1 MYYPLKANIIIMFWL
16 NFVILSNMKTVIKN
30 ISQLVQFDD
39 QNLKFRAGND
49 MNCLNTIDNAYIE
62 IENGKISNFGDM
74 DEWSGISDWNSTTII
89 DANEGLVLPT
99 FCDSHTHL
107 VFAESR
113 ESEFND
119 RINGLSYQEIAQN
132 GGGILNSAKKIHQI
146 DEEILYERSLKRL
159 NKLIKLGTGA
169 IEIKSGYGLSVESE
183 LKILRVIKK
192 LKETTPICI
201 KSTFLGAHAVPEKY
215 KKNKK
220 EYIELIID
228 KMLPEI
234 ASNDLAD
241 YIDIFCE
248 EGYFTNEDTIRIL
261 QAGKK
266 YNLQGKTHVNQFNSL
281 GGVKSSID
289 NDSLSVDHLEIM
301 KEDDFLAFKD
311 SKTIATILP
320 SCSFFLGIPYS
331 PAKEFISRNIPINLA
346 SDYNPGSSPSG
357 NMNLV
362 ASLGSIKLKMNA
374 QQVINAT
381 TLNGAYAMGLEK
393 ELGTISIGKIAN
405 LIITKPIPNYQYLHY
420 SYGENLIE
428 KVIISGEEYK

>member
-1 MYYPLKANIIIMFWL
+1 MFWL
-16 NFVILSNMKTVIKN
+16 NFVILSYMKTVIKN
-30 ISQLVQFDD
+30 ISQLVQCDD
-39 QNLKFRAGND
+39 KNLKFRAGND

-62 IENGKISNFGDM
+62 IENGKISNFGNM
-74 DEWSGISDWNSTTII
+74 DQWNGITDWNSTTII
-89 DANEGLVLPT
+89 DAEEGLVLPT

-119 RINGLSYQEIAQN
+119 RINGLSYQQIAKN

-146 DEEILYERSLKRL
+146 DEEILYKRSLKRL

-192 LKETTPICI
+192 LKETTPISI

-215 KKNKK
+215 KENKK
-220 EYIELIID
+220 EYIELIINE
-228 KMLPEI
+228 MLPAI
-234 ASNDLAD
+234 ASNNLAD

-281 GGVKSSID
+281 GGIKSSID

-301 KEDDFLAFKD
+301 NENDFLAFKG

-374 QQVINAT
+374 EQVINAT
-381 TLNGAYAMGLEK
+381 TLNGAYAMGLENK
-393 ELGTISIGKIAN
+393 LGTISIGKMAN

-420 SYGENLIE
+420 SFGENLID
-428 KVIISGEEYK
+428 KVIIAGEVYK

>member
-1 MYYPLKANIIIMFWL
+1 MFWL
-16 NFVILSNMKTVIKN
+16 NFVILSYMKTVIKN
-30 ISQLVQFDD
+30 ISQLVQCDD
-39 QNLKFRAGND
+39 KKLRFRAGND
-49 MNCLNTIDNAYIE
+49 MNCLKTIDNAYIE
-62 IENGKISNFGDM
+62 IENGKISSFGNM
-74 DEWSGISDWNSTTII
+74 DQWNGITDWNSTTII
-89 DANEGLVLPT
+89 DAEEGLVLPT

-119 RINGLSYQEIAQN
+119 RINGLSYQQIAKN

-146 DEEILYERSLKRL
+146 DEEILYKRSLKRL

-201 KSTFLGAHAVPEKY
+201 KSTFLGAHAVPERY
-215 KKNKK
+215 KGNKN
-220 EYIELIID
+220 EYINLIINE
-228 KMLPEI
+228 MLPKI
-234 ASNDLAD
+234 ASNNLAD

-248 EGYFTNEDTIRIL
+248 EGYFTNEDTIKIL

-301 KEDDFLAFKD
+301 NDDDFLAFKG

-331 PAKEFISRNIPINLA
+331 PAKEFIARNIPINLA

-362 ASLGSIKLKMNA
+362 AALGSIKLKMNA
-374 QQVINAT
+374 EQVINAT
-381 TLNGAYAMGLEK
+381 TLNGAYAMGIENK
-393 ELGTISIGKIAN
+393 LGTISVGKMAN

-420 SYGENLIE
+420 SFGENLID
-428 KVIISGEEYK
+428 KVIIAGEEYK

>member
-1 MYYPLKANIIIMFWL
+1 MFWL
-16 NFVILSNMKTVIKN
+16 NFVILSYMKTVIKN
-30 ISQLVQFDD
+30 ISQLVQCDD

-62 IENGKISNFGDM
+62 IENGKISNFGNM
-74 DEWSGISDWNSTTII
+74 DQWSGITDWNSTTII

-201 KSTFLGAHAVPEKY
+201 KSTFLGAHAFPEKY

-301 KEDDFLAFKD
+301 KEDDFLAFKG
-311 SKTIATILP
+311 SNTIATILP

-374 QQVINAT
+374 RQVINAT

-420 SYGENLIE
+420 SFGENLID
-428 KVIISGEEYK
+428 KVIIAGEEYK

>member
-1 MYYPLKANIIIMFWL
+1 MFWL
-16 NFVILSNMKTVIKN
+16 NFVILSYMKTVIKN
-30 ISQLVQFDD
+30 ISQLVQCDD
-39 QNLKFRAGND
+39 KNLKFRAGND

-62 IENGKISNFGDM
+62 IENGKISSFGNM
-74 DEWSGISDWNSTTII
+74 DQWNGITDWNSTTII
-89 DANEGLVLPT
+89 DAEEGLVLPT

-119 RINGLSYQEIAQN
+119 RINGITYQQIAKN

-146 DEEILYERSLKRL
+146 DEEILYKRSLKRL
-159 NKLIKLGTGA
+159 DKLIKLGTGA

-192 LKETTPICI
+192 LKETTPITI

-215 KKNKK
+215 ERNKK
-220 EYIELIID
+220 KYIDLIINE
-228 KMLPEI
+228 MLPEI

-266 YNLQGKTHVNQFNSL
+266 HNLQGKTHVNQFNSL

-301 KEDDFLAFKD
+301 NEDDFQAFKG

-362 ASLGSIKLKMNA
+362 ASLGSIKLKLNA
-374 QQVINAT
+374 EQVINAT
-381 TLNGAYAMGLEK
+381 TLNGAYAMGLENK
-393 ELGTISIGKIAN
+393 LGTISVGKIAN

-420 SYGENLIE
+420 SFGENLIDR
-428 KVIISGEEYK
+428 VIIAGEEFK

>member
-1 MYYPLKANIIIMFWL
+1 MFWL
-16 NFVILSNMKTVIKN
+16 NFVILSYMKTVIKN
-30 ISQLVQFDD
+30 ISQLVQCDD
-39 QNLKFRAGND
+39 KNLKFRAGND

-62 IENGKISNFGDM
+62 IENGKIINFGNM
-74 DEWSGISDWNSTTII
+74 DQWNGITDWNSTTII
-89 DANEGLVLPT
+89 DAEEGLVLPT

-119 RINGLSYQEIAQN
+119 RINGLSYQQIAKN

-146 DEEILYERSLKRL
+146 DEEILYKRSLKRL

-192 LKETTPICI
+192 LKETTPITI

-215 KKNKK
+215 KENKN
-220 EYIELIID
+220 EYIELIINE
-228 KMLPEI
+228 MLPEI
-234 ASNDLAD
+234 ASNNLAD

-301 KEDDFLAFKD
+301 NKDDFLAFKG

-362 ASLGSIKLKMNA
+362 ASLGSVKLKMNA
-374 QQVINAT
+374 EQVINAT
-381 TLNGAYAMGLEK
+381 TLNGAYAMGLENK
-393 ELGTISIGKIAN
+393 LGTISRGKMAN

-420 SYGENLIE
+420 SFGENLID
-428 KVIISGEEYK
+428 KVIIAGEEYK

>member
-1 MYYPLKANIIIMFWL
+1 MFWL

-30 ISQLVQFDD
+30 ISQLVQSDD

-62 IENGKISNFGDM
+62 IENGKISSFGNM
-74 DEWSGISDWNSTTII
+74 DQWNGITDWNSTTII
-89 DANEGLVLPT
+89 DAEEGLVLPT

-119 RINGLSYQEIAQN
+119 RINGLSYQQIAKN

-146 DEEILYERSLKRL
+146 DEEILYKRSLKRL

-215 KKNKK
+215 KDNKK
-220 EYIELIID
+220 QYIELIINE
-228 KMLPEI
+228 MLPEI
-234 ASNDLAD
+234 ASNYLAD

-301 KEDDFLAFKD
+301 NEDDFLAFKE

-331 PAKEFISRNIPINLA
+331 PAKEFIARNIPINLA

-374 QQVINAT
+374 EQVINAT
-381 TLNGAYAMGLEK
+381 TLNGAYAMGLENK
-393 ELGTISIGKIAN
+393 LGTISKGKMAN

-420 SYGENLIE
+420 SFGENLIE
-428 KVIISGEEYK
+428 KVIIAGEEYK

>member
-1 MYYPLKANIIIMFWL
+1 MFWL
-16 NFVILSNMKTVIKN
+16 NFVILFNMKTVIKN
-30 ISQLVQFDD
+30 ISQLVQCDD

-62 IENGKISNFGDM
+62 IENGIISNFGNM
-74 DEWSGISDWNSTTII
+74 DEWNGITDWNLTTII

-99 FCDSHTHL
+99 YCDSHTHL

-192 LKETTPICI
+192 LKETTPISI
-201 KSTFLGAHAVPEKY
+201 KSTFLGAHAIPEKY

-228 KMLPEI
+228 EMLPEI
-234 ASNDLAD
+234 ASKNLAD
-241 YIDIFCE
+241 YVDIFCE
-248 EGYFTNEDTIRIL
+248 EGYFSNEDTIRIL

-289 NDSLSVDHLEIM
+289 NNSLSVDHLEIM
-301 KEDDFLAFKD
+301 KEDDFLAFKG

-357 NMNLV
+357 NMNFV
-362 ASLGSIKLKMNA
+362 ASLASIKLKMNA
-374 QQVINAT
+374 EQVINAT
-381 TLNGAYAMGLEK
+381 TLNGAYAMGLEN
-393 ELGTISIGKIAN
+393 ELGTISIGKTAN
-405 LIITKPIPNYQYLHY
+405 LIITKPIQNYQYLHY
-420 SYGENLIE
+420 SFGENLID
-428 KVIISGEEYK
+428 KVIISGKEYN

>member
-1 MYYPLKANIIIMFWL
+1 MFWL
-16 NFVILSNMKTVIKN
+16 NFVILSYMKTVIKN
-30 ISQLVQFDD
+30 ISQLVQCDD
-39 QNLKFRAGND
+39 KNLKFRAGND

-62 IENGKISNFGDM
+62 IENGKISSFGNM
-74 DEWSGISDWNSTTII
+74 DQWNGITDWNSTTII
-89 DANEGLVLPT
+89 DAEEGLVLPT

-119 RINGLSYQEIAQN
+119 RINGLSYQQIAKN

-159 NKLIKLGTGA
+159 DKLIKLGTGA

-192 LKETTPICI
+192 LKETTPISI

-220 EYIELIID
+220 EYIELIINE
-228 KMLPEI
+228 MLPEI

-248 EGYFTNEDTIRIL
+248 EGYFTNDDTIKIL

-301 KEDDFLAFKD
+301 NEDDFIAFKG

-357 NMNLV
+357 NMNFV

-374 QQVINAT
+374 EEVINAT
-381 TLNGAYAMGLEK
+381 TLNGAYAMGIENK
-393 ELGTISIGKIAN
+393 LGTISVGKIAN

-420 SYGENLIE
+420 SFGEKLIDR
-428 KVIISGEEYK
+428 VIIAGEEYK

>member
-1 MYYPLKANIIIMFWL
+1 MFWL
-16 NFVILSNMKTVIKN
+16 NFVILSYMKTVIKN

-39 QNLKFRAGND
+39 QNLNFRAGND

-119 RINGLSYQEIAQN
+119 RINGLSYQEIARN
-132 GGGILNSAKKIHQI
+132 GGGILNSAKKINQI

-281 GGVKSSID
+281 GGVKSSVD
-289 NDSLSVDHLEIM
+289 NDCLSVDHLEVM

-420 SYGENLIE
+420 SFGENLID
-428 KVIISGEEYK
+428 KVIIAGEEYK

>member
-1 MYYPLKANIIIMFWL
+1 
-16 NFVILSNMKTVIKN
+16 MKTVIKN
-30 ISQLVQFDD
+30 ISQLVQCDD
-39 QNLKFRAGND
+39 KNLKFRAGND

-62 IENGKISNFGDM
+62 IENGIISNFGNM
-74 DEWSGISDWNSTTII
+74 DQWNGITDWNSTTII
-89 DANEGLVLPT
+89 DAEEGLVLPT

-119 RINGLSYQEIAQN
+119 RINGLSYQQIAKN

-146 DEEILYERSLKRL
+146 DEEILYKKSLKRL

-192 LKETTPICI
+192 LKETTTITI

-215 KKNKK
+215 KENKK
-220 EYIELIID
+220 EYIELIINE
-228 KMLPEI
+228 MLPAI
-234 ASNDLAD
+234 ASNNLAD

-301 KEDDFLAFKD
+301 NNEDFLAFKG

-331 PAKEFISRNIPINLA
+331 PAKEFIARNIPINLA

-362 ASLGSIKLKMNA
+362 ASLASIKLKLNA
-374 QQVINAT
+374 EQVINAT
-381 TLNGAYAMGLEK
+381 TLNGAYAMGLENK
-393 ELGTISIGKIAN
+393 LGTISIGKMAN

-420 SYGENLIE
+420 SFGENLID
-428 KVIISGEEYK
+428 KVIIAGEEYK

>member
-1 MYYPLKANIIIMFWL
+1 MFWL

-132 GGGILNSAKKIHQI
+132 GGGILNSAKKINQI

-289 NDSLSVDHLEIM
+289 NNSLSVDHLEIM

-420 SYGENLIE
+420 SFGENLID
-428 KVIISGEEYK
+428 KVIIAGEEYK

>member
-1 MYYPLKANIIIMFWL
+1 MFWL
-16 NFVILSNMKTVIKN
+16 NFVILSYMKTVIKN
-30 ISQLVQFDD
+30 ISQLVQCDD
-39 QNLKFRAGND
+39 KNLKFRAGND

-62 IENGKISNFGDM
+62 IENGKISNFGNM
-74 DEWSGISDWNSTTII
+74 DQWNGITDWNSTTII
-89 DANEGLVLPT
+89 DAEEGLVLPT

-119 RINGLSYQEIAQN
+119 RINGLSYQQIAKN

-146 DEEILYERSLKRL
+146 DEEILYKRSLKRL

-301 KEDDFLAFKD
+301 NEDDFLAFKG

-362 ASLGSIKLKMNA
+362 AALGSIKLKMNA
-374 QQVINAT
+374 EQVINAT
-381 TLNGAYAMGLEK
+381 TLNGAYAMGLENK
-393 ELGTISIGKIAN
+393 LGTISIGKMAN

-420 SYGENLIE
+420 SFGENLID
-428 KVIISGEEYK
+428 KVIIAGEEYK

>member
-1 MYYPLKANIIIMFWL
+1 
-16 NFVILSNMKTVIKN
+16 MKLVIKN
-30 ISQLVQFDD
+30 TSKAVQVEKEIRKWVHG
-39 QNLKFRAGND
+39 QD
-49 MNCLNTIDNAYIE
+49 MNAIDTIDDAFIE
-62 IENGKISNFGDM
+62 IENGIITNFGNM
-74 DEWSGISDWNSTTII
+74 DQWQGIDDWNNTEII
-89 DANEGLVLPT
+89 DADGGMVFPS
-99 FCDSHTHL
+99 FCDSHSHL
-107 VFAESR
+107 VHAGSR
-113 ESEFND
+113 EKEWVQ
-119 RINGLSYQEIAQN
+119 RINGKSYEQIAN
-132 GGGILNSAKKIHQI
+132 EGGGILNSAKKIHQI
-146 DEEILYERSLKRL
+146 DEEILYKRSLKRL

-192 LKETTPICI
+192 LKETTPISI

-215 KKNKK
+215 KDNKK
-220 EYIELIID
+220 EYIELVINE
-228 KMLPEI
+228 MLPEI
-234 ASNDLAD
+234 ASNNLDD
-241 YIDIFCE
+241 YIDVFCE

-266 YNLQGKTHVNQFNSL
+266 HNLQGKTHVNQFNSL

-301 KEDDFLAFKD
+301 NEDDFLAFKG

-331 PAKEFISRNIPINLA
+331 PAKEFIDRNIPINLA

-362 ASLGSIKLKMNA
+362 AALGSIKLKMNA
-374 QQVINAT
+374 EQVINAT
-381 TLNGAYAMGLEK
+381 TLNGAYAMGLENK
-393 ELGTISIGKIAN
+393 LGTISTGKVAN

-420 SYGENLIE
+420 SFGENLIE
-428 KVIISGEEYK
+428 KVIIAGKEYK

>member
-1 MYYPLKANIIIMFWL
+1 MFWL

-39 QNLKFRAGND
+39 QNLNFRAGND

-420 SYGENLIE
+420 SFGENLID
-428 KVIISGEEYK
+428 KVIIAGEEYK

>member
-1 MYYPLKANIIIMFWL
+1 MFWL
-16 NFVILSNMKTVIKN
+16 NFVILSYMKTVIKN
-30 ISQLVQFDD
+30 ISQLVQCDD
-39 QNLKFRAGND
+39 KNLKFRAGND

-62 IENGKISNFGDM
+62 IENGKISSFGNM
-74 DEWSGISDWNSTTII
+74 DQWNGITDWNSTTII
-89 DANEGLVLPT
+89 DAEEGLVLPT

-119 RINGLSYQEIAQN
+119 RINGLSYQQIAKN

-159 NKLIKLGTGA
+159 DKLIKLGTGA

-192 LKETTPICI
+192 LKETTPISI

-220 EYIELIID
+220 EYIELIINE
-228 KMLPEI
+228 MLPEI

-248 EGYFTNEDTIRIL
+248 EGYFTNEDTIKIL

-301 KEDDFLAFKD
+301 NEDDFIAFKG

-357 NMNLV
+357 NMNFV

-374 QQVINAT
+374 EEVINAT
-381 TLNGAYAMGLEK
+381 TLNGAYAMGIENK
-393 ELGTISIGKIAN
+393 LGTISVGKIAN

-420 SYGENLIE
+420 SFGEKLIDR
-428 KVIISGEEYK
+428 VIIAGEEYK

>member
-1 MYYPLKANIIIMFWL
+1 MFWL
-16 NFVILSNMKTVIKN
+16 NFVILSYMKTVIKN
-30 ISQLVQFDD
+30 ISQLVQCDD
-39 QNLKFRAGND
+39 KNLKFRAGND

-62 IENGKISNFGDM
+62 IENGKISNFGNM
-74 DEWSGISDWNSTTII
+74 DQWNGITDWNSTTII
-89 DANEGLVLPT
+89 DAEEGLVLPT

-119 RINGLSYQEIAQN
+119 RINGLSYQQIAKN

-146 DEEILYERSLKRL
+146 DEEILYKRSLKRL
-159 NKLIKLGTGA
+159 DKLIKLGTGA

-192 LKETTPICI
+192 LKETTPISI

-215 KKNKK
+215 KENKK
-220 EYIELIID
+220 EYIELIINE
-228 KMLPEI
+228 MLPAI

-301 KEDDFLAFKD
+301 NEDDFLAFIG

-331 PAKEFISRNIPINLA
+331 PAKEFIGRNIPINLA

-357 NMNLV
+357 NMNFV

-374 QQVINAT
+374 EQVINAT
-381 TLNGAYAMGLEK
+381 TLNGAYAMGLENK
-393 ELGTISIGKIAN
+393 LGTISKGKMAN

-420 SYGENLIE
+420 SFGENLID
-428 KVIISGEEYK
+428 KVIIAGEEYK

>member
-1 MYYPLKANIIIMFWL
+1 MFWL
-16 NFVILSNMKTVIKN
+16 NFVILSYMKTVIKN
-30 ISQLVQFDD
+30 ISQLVQCDD
-39 QNLKFRAGND
+39 KNLKFRAGND

-62 IENGKISNFGDM
+62 IENGKISNFGNM
-74 DEWSGISDWNSTTII
+74 DQWNGITDWNSTTII
-89 DANEGLVLPT
+89 DAEEGLVLPT

-119 RINGLSYQEIAQN
+119 RINGLSYQQIAKN

-146 DEEILYERSLKRL
+146 DEEILYKRSLKRL

-215 KKNKK
+215 KDNKK
-220 EYIELIID
+220 QYIELIINE
-228 KMLPEI
+228 MLPEI
-234 ASNDLAD
+234 ASNYLAD

-301 KEDDFLAFKD
+301 NEDDFLAFKE

-331 PAKEFISRNIPINLA
+331 PAKEFIARNIPINLA

-374 QQVINAT
+374 EQVINAT
-381 TLNGAYAMGLEK
+381 TLNGAYAMGLENK
-393 ELGTISIGKIAN
+393 LGTISKGKMAN

-420 SYGENLIE
+420 SFGENLIE
-428 KVIISGEEYK
+428 KVIIAGEEYK

>member
-1 MYYPLKANIIIMFWL
+1 MFWL
-16 NFVILSNMKTVIKN
+16 NFVILSYMKTVIKN
-30 ISQLVQFDD
+30 ISQLVQCDD
-39 QNLKFRAGND
+39 KNLKFRAGND

-62 IENGKISNFGDM
+62 IENGKISNFGNM
-74 DEWSGISDWNSTTII
+74 DQWNGITDWNSTTII
-89 DANEGLVLPT
+89 DAEEGLVLPT

-119 RINGLSYQEIAQN
+119 RINGLSYQQIAKN

-146 DEEILYERSLKRL
+146 DEEILYKRSLKRL

-215 KKNKK
+215 KDNKK
-220 EYIELIID
+220 QYIELIINE
-228 KMLPEI
+228 MLPEI
-234 ASNDLAD
+234 ASNYLAD

-301 KEDDFLAFKD
+301 NEDDFLAFKG

-331 PAKEFISRNIPINLA
+331 PAKEFIARNIPINLA

-374 QQVINAT
+374 EQVINAT
-381 TLNGAYAMGLEK
+381 TLNGAYALGLENK
-393 ELGTISIGKIAN
+393 LGTISKGKMAN

-420 SYGENLIE
+420 SFGENLIE
-428 KVIISGEEYK
+428 KVIIAGEEYK

>member
-1 MYYPLKANIIIMFWL
+1 MFWL

-39 QNLKFRAGND
+39 QNLNFRAGND

-146 DEEILYERSLKRL
+146 DEEILYERSLMRL

-248 EGYFTNEDTIRIL
+248 EGYFNNEDTIRIL

-266 YNLQGKTHVNQFNSL
+266 YNLQGKTHVNQFNSF

-374 QQVINAT
+374 QQVINST

-420 SYGENLIE
+420 SFGENLID
-428 KVIISGEEYK
+428 KVIIAGEEYK

>member
-1 MYYPLKANIIIMFWL
+1 MFWL
-16 NFVILSNMKTVIKN
+16 NFVILSYMKTVIKN
-30 ISQLVQFDD
+30 ISQLVQCDD
-39 QNLKFRAGND
+39 KNLKFRAGND

-62 IENGKISNFGDM
+62 IENGKISNFGNM
-74 DEWSGISDWNSTTII
+74 DQWNGITDWNSTTII
-89 DANEGLVLPT
+89 DAEEGLVLPT

-119 RINGLSYQEIAQN
+119 RINGLSYQQIAKN
-132 GGGILNSAKKIHQI
+132 GGGILNSAKKIQQI
-146 DEEILYERSLKRL
+146 DEEILYKRSLKRL

-215 KKNKK
+215 KDNKK
-220 EYIELIID
+220 QYIELIINE
-228 KMLPEI
+228 MLPEI
-234 ASNDLAD
+234 ASNYLAD

-301 KEDDFLAFKD
+301 NEDDFLAFKE

-331 PAKEFISRNIPINLA
+331 PAKEFIARNIPINLA

-374 QQVINAT
+374 EQVINAT
-381 TLNGAYAMGLEK
+381 TLNGAYAMGLENK
-393 ELGTISIGKIAN
+393 LGTISKGKMAN

-420 SYGENLIE
+420 SFGENLIE
-428 KVIISGEEYK
+428 KVIIAGEEYK

>member
-1 MYYPLKANIIIMFWL
+1 MFWL
-16 NFVILSNMKTVIKN
+16 NFVILSYMKTVIKN
-30 ISQLVQFDD
+30 ISQLVQCDD
-39 QNLKFRAGND
+39 KNLKFRAGND

-62 IENGKISNFGDM
+62 IENGKISNFGNM
-74 DEWSGISDWNSTTII
+74 DQWNGITDWNSTTII
-89 DANEGLVLPT
+89 DAEEGLVLPT

-119 RINGLSYQEIAQN
+119 RINGLSYQQIAKN

-146 DEEILYERSLKRL
+146 DEEILYKRSLKRL

-192 LKETTPICI
+192 LKETTPISI

-215 KKNKK
+215 KENKK
-220 EYIELIID
+220 EYIELIINE
-228 KMLPEI
+228 MLPAI

-301 KEDDFLAFKD
+301 NEDDFLAFKG

-331 PAKEFISRNIPINLA
+331 PAKEFIGRNIPINLA

-374 QQVINAT
+374 EQVINAT
-381 TLNGAYAMGLEK
+381 TLNGAYAMGLENK
-393 ELGTISIGKIAN
+393 LGTISIGKMAN

-420 SYGENLIE
+420 SFGENLID
-428 KVIISGEEYK
+428 KVIIAGEEYK

>member
-1 MYYPLKANIIIMFWL
+1 MFWL
-16 NFVILSNMKTVIKN
+16 NFVILSYMKTVIKN
-30 ISQLVQFDD
+30 ISQLVQCDD
-39 QNLKFRAGND
+39 KNLKFRAGND

-132 GGGILNSAKKIHQI
+132 GGGILNSAKKINQI

-420 SYGENLIE
+420 SFGENLID
-428 KVIISGEEYK
+428 KVIIAGEEYK

>member
-1 MYYPLKANIIIMFWL
+1 MFWL

-420 SYGENLIE
+420 SFGENLID
-428 KVIISGEEYK
+428 KVIIAGEEYK

>member
-1 MYYPLKANIIIMFWL
+1 
-16 NFVILSNMKTVIKN
+16 MKTVIKN
-30 ISQLVQFDD
+30 ISQLVQCDD
-39 QNLKFRAGND
+39 KNLKFRAGND

-62 IENGKISNFGDM
+62 IENGKISNFGNM
-74 DEWSGISDWNSTTII
+74 DQWNGITDWNSTTII
-89 DANEGLVLPT
+89 DAEEGLVLPT

-119 RINGLSYQEIAQN
+119 RINGLSYQQIAKN

-146 DEEILYERSLKRL
+146 DEEILYKRSLKRL

-192 LKETTPICI
+192 LKETTPISI

-215 KKNKK
+215 KENKK
-220 EYIELIID
+220 EYIDLIINE
-228 KMLPEI
+228 MLPAI

-301 KEDDFLAFKD
+301 NEDDFQAFKG

-331 PAKEFISRNIPINLA
+331 PAKEFIAKNIPINLA

-374 QQVINAT
+374 EQVINAT
-381 TLNGAYAMGLEK
+381 TLNGAYAMGLENK
-393 ELGTISIGKIAN
+393 LGTISIGKMAN

-420 SYGENLIE
+420 SFGENLID
-428 KVIISGEEYK
+428 KVIIAGEEYK

>member
-1 MYYPLKANIIIMFWL
+1 MFWL
-16 NFVILSNMKTVIKN
+16 NFVILSYMKTVIKN
-30 ISQLVQFDD
+30 ISQLVQCDD
-39 QNLKFRAGND
+39 KNLKFRAGND

-62 IENGKISNFGDM
+62 IENGKISSFGNM
-74 DEWSGISDWNSTTII
+74 DQWNGITDWNSTTII
-89 DANEGLVLPT
+89 DAEEGLVLPT

-119 RINGLSYQEIAQN
+119 RINGITYQQIAKN

-146 DEEILYERSLKRL
+146 DEEILYKRSLKRL
-159 NKLIKLGTGA
+159 DKLIKLGTGA
-169 IEIKSGYGLSVESE
+169 IEIKSGYGLSVKSE

-192 LKETTPICI
+192 LKETTPITI

-215 KKNKK
+215 ERNKK
-220 EYIELIID
+220 KYIDLIINE
-228 KMLPEI
+228 MLPEI

-266 YNLQGKTHVNQFNSL
+266 HNLQGKTHVNQFNSL

-301 KEDDFLAFKD
+301 NEDDFQAFKG

-362 ASLGSIKLKMNA
+362 AALGSIKLKMNA
-374 QQVINAT
+374 EQVINAT
-381 TLNGAYAMGLEK
+381 TLNGAYAMGLENK
-393 ELGTISIGKIAN
+393 LGTISVGKIAN

-420 SYGENLIE
+420 SFGENLIDR
-428 KVIISGEEYK
+428 VIIAGEEYK

>member
-1 MYYPLKANIIIMFWL
+1 
-16 NFVILSNMKTVIKN
+16 MKTVIKN
-30 ISQLVQFDD
+30 ISQLVQCDD
-39 QNLKFRAGND
+39 KNLKFRAGND

-62 IENGKISNFGDM
+62 IENGKISNFGNM
-74 DEWSGISDWNSTTII
+74 DQWNGITDWNSTTII
-89 DANEGLVLPT
+89 DAEEGLVLPT

-119 RINGLSYQEIAQN
+119 RINGLSYQQIAKN

-146 DEEILYERSLKRL
+146 DEEILYKRSLKRL

-192 LKETTPICI
+192 LKETTPISI

-215 KKNKK
+215 KENKK
-220 EYIELIID
+220 EYIELIINE
-228 KMLPEI
+228 MLPEI

-301 KEDDFLAFKD
+301 NEDDFLAFKG

-331 PAKEFISRNIPINLA
+331 PAKEFIARNIPINLA

-374 QQVINAT
+374 EQVINAT
-381 TLNGAYAMGLEK
+381 TLNGAYAMGIENK
-393 ELGTISIGKIAN
+393 LGTISVGKMAN

-420 SYGENLIE
+420 SFGENLIE
-428 KVIISGEEYK
+428 KVIIAGEEYK

>member
-1 MYYPLKANIIIMFWL
+1 MFWL

-39 QNLKFRAGND
+39 QNLNFRAGND

-132 GGGILNSAKKIHQI
+132 GGGILNSAKKIHQL

-420 SYGENLIE
+420 SFGENLID
-428 KVIISGEEYK
+428 KVLIAGEEYK

>member
-1 MYYPLKANIIIMFWL
+1 MFWL
-16 NFVILSNMKTVIKN
+16 NFVILSYMKTVIKN
-30 ISQLVQFDD
+30 ISQLVQCDD
-39 QNLKFRAGND
+39 KNLKFRAGND
-49 MNCLNTIDNAYIE
+49 MNCLNKIDNAYIE
-62 IENGKISNFGDM
+62 IENGKISNFGNM
-74 DEWSGISDWNSTTII
+74 DQWNGITDWNSTTII
-89 DANEGLVLPT
+89 DAEEGLVLPT

-119 RINGLSYQEIAQN
+119 RINGLSYQQIAKN

-146 DEEILYERSLKRL
+146 DEEILYKRSLKRL

-215 KKNKK
+215 KDNKK
-220 EYIELIID
+220 QYIELIINE
-228 KMLPEI
+228 MLPEI
-234 ASNDLAD
+234 ASNYLAD

-301 KEDDFLAFKD
+301 NEDDFLAFKE

-331 PAKEFISRNIPINLA
+331 PAKEFIARNIPINLA

-374 QQVINAT
+374 EQVINAT
-381 TLNGAYAMGLEK
+381 TLNGAYAMGLENK
-393 ELGTISIGKIAN
+393 LGTISKGKMAN

-420 SYGENLIE
+420 SFGENLIE
-428 KVIISGEEYK
+428 KVIIAGEEYK

>member
-1 MYYPLKANIIIMFWL
+1 MFWL
-16 NFVILSNMKTVIKN
+16 NFVILSYMKTVIKN
-30 ISQLVQFDD
+30 ISQLVQCDD
-39 QNLKFRAGND
+39 KNLKFRAGND

-62 IENGKISNFGDM
+62 IENGKISSFGNM
-74 DEWSGISDWNSTTII
+74 DQWNGITDWNSTTII
-89 DANEGLVLPT
+89 DAEEGLVLPT

-119 RINGLSYQEIAQN
+119 RINGLSYQQIAKN

-146 DEEILYERSLKRL
+146 DEEILYKRSLKRL

-192 LKETTPICI
+192 LKETAPISI

-215 KKNKK
+215 KENKK
-220 EYIELIID
+220 EYIELIINE
-228 KMLPEI
+228 MLPAI

-301 KEDDFLAFKD
+301 NEDDFLAFKG

-331 PAKEFISRNIPINLA
+331 PAKEFIARNIPINLA

-357 NMNLV
+357 NMNFIS
-362 ASLGSIKLKMNA
+362 SLGSIKLQMNA
-374 QQVINAT
+374 EQVINAT
-381 TLNGAYAMGLEK
+381 TINGAYAMGLEN
-393 ELGTISIGKIAN
+393 ELGSITIGKKSN
-405 LIITKPIPNYQYLHY
+405 F
-420 SYGENLIE
+420 
-428 KVIISGEEYK
+428 

>member
-1 MYYPLKANIIIMFWL
+1 MFWL
-16 NFVILSNMKTVIKN
+16 NFVILSYMKTVIKN
-30 ISQLVQFDD
+30 ISQLVQCDD
-39 QNLKFRAGND
+39 KNLKFRAGND

-62 IENGKISNFGDM
+62 IENGKISNFGNM
-74 DEWSGISDWNSTTII
+74 DQWNGITDWNSTTII
-89 DANEGLVLPT
+89 DAEEGLVLPT

-119 RINGLSYQEIAQN
+119 RINGLSYQQIAQN
-132 GGGILNSAKKIHQI
+132 GGGILNSAKKIHQL

-192 LKETTPICI
+192 LKETTPISI

-215 KKNKK
+215 KENKK
-220 EYIELIID
+220 EYIELIINE
-228 KMLPEI
+228 MLPAI
-234 ASNDLAD
+234 ASNNLAD

-301 KEDDFLAFKD
+301 NEDDFLAFKG

-331 PAKEFISRNIPINLA
+331 PAKEFIARNIPINLA

-374 QQVINAT
+374 EQVINAT
-381 TLNGAYAMGLEK
+381 TLNGAYAMGLENK
-393 ELGTISIGKIAN
+393 LGTISKGKMAN

-420 SYGENLIE
+420 SFGENLIE
-428 KVIISGEEYK
+428 KVIIAGEEYK

>member
-1 MYYPLKANIIIMFWL
+1 
-16 NFVILSNMKTVIKN
+16 MKTVIKN
-30 ISQLVQFDD
+30 ISQLVQCDD
-39 QNLKFRAGND
+39 KNLKFRAGND
-49 MNCLNTIDNAYIE
+49 MNYLNTIDNAYIE
-62 IENGKISNFGDM
+62 IENGKISNFGNM
-74 DEWSGISDWNSTTII
+74 DQWNGITDWNSTTII
-89 DANEGLVLPT
+89 DAEEGLVLPT

-119 RINGLSYQEIAQN
+119 RINGLSYQQIAKN

-146 DEEILYERSLKRL
+146 DEEILYKRSLKRL

-192 LKETTPICI
+192 LKETTPITI

-215 KKNKK
+215 KENKN
-220 EYIELIID
+220 EYIELIINE
-228 KMLPEI
+228 MLPKI
-234 ASNDLAD
+234 ASNNLAD

-301 KEDDFLAFKD
+301 NEDDFQAFKG

-331 PAKEFISRNIPINLA
+331 PAKEFIARNIPINLA

-362 ASLGSIKLKMNA
+362 AALGSIKLKMNA
-374 QQVINAT
+374 EQVINAT
-381 TLNGAYAMGLEK
+381 TLNGAYAMGIENK
-393 ELGTISIGKIAN
+393 LGTISVGKMAN

-420 SYGENLIE
+420 SFGDNLID
-428 KVIISGEEYK
+428 KVIIAGEEYK

>member
-1 MYYPLKANIIIMFWL
+1 
-16 NFVILSNMKTVIKN
+16 MKTVIKN
-30 ISQLVQFDD
+30 ISQLVQCDD
-39 QNLKFRAGND
+39 KNLKFRAGND

-62 IENGKISNFGDM
+62 IENGKISNFGNM
-74 DEWSGISDWNSTTII
+74 DQWNGITDWNSTTII
-89 DANEGLVLPT
+89 DAEEGLVLPT

-119 RINGLSYQEIAQN
+119 RINGLSYQQIAKN

-146 DEEILYERSLKRL
+146 DEEILYKRSLKRL

-215 KKNKK
+215 KDNKK
-220 EYIELIID
+220 QYIELIINE
-228 KMLPEI
+228 MLPEI
-234 ASNDLAD
+234 ASNYLAD

-301 KEDDFLAFKD
+301 NEDDFLAFKG

-331 PAKEFISRNIPINLA
+331 PAKEFIARNIPINLA

-374 QQVINAT
+374 EQVINAT
-381 TLNGAYAMGLEK
+381 TLNGAYAMGLENK
-393 ELGTISIGKIAN
+393 LGTISKGKMAN

-420 SYGENLIE
+420 SFGENLIE
-428 KVIISGEEYK
+428 KVIIAGKEYK